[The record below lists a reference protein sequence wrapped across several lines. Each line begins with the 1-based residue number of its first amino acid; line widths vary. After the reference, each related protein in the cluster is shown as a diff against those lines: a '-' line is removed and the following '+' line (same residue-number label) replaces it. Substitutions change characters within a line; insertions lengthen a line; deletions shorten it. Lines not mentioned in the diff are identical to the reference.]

1 MKKILLLLLLILSTN
16 SFSQEKKLDE
26 KLFGSWSGTEKD
38 NQRVGLTKN
47 WIMHRF
53 EDGRFILLFT
63 MVEDG
68 EVSNFTESGR
78 CWTEG
83 NTFYEFHNNS
93 GQTDVYTY
101 QMLNDSQVK
110 FKAKSLKSEHANQEY
125 EFIDTKLE
133 EGDL

>member
-1 MKKILLLLLLILSTN
+1 MKKNLLLLLITISLN
-16 SFSQEKKLDE
+16 SFSQENKLDE

-53 EDGRFILLFT
+53 EDGKFILLFT
-63 MVEDG
+63 LVEDG

-93 GQTDVYTY
+93 GKTDVYSY
-101 QMLNDSQVK
+101 QVLDDNHVK
-110 FKAKSLKSEHANQEY
+110 FKMKSSGIGQENEEY
-125 EFIDTKLE
+125 EFIDTKLRE
-133 EGDL
+133 DL

>member
-1 MKKILLLLLLILSTN
+1 MKKLVVLLFILISQISL
-16 SFSQEKKLDE
+16 SQEKSLDK

-53 EDGRFILLFT
+53 ENGDFILLFT
-63 MVEDG
+63 TVEDD
-68 EVSNFTESGR
+68 EVTNFSESGK

-83 NTFYEFHNNS
+83 NVFYEYHSNS
-93 GQTDVYTY
+93 KQTDVYNY
-101 QMLNDSQVK
+101 QVLDDKHVK
-110 FKAKSLKSEHANQEY
+110 FKMKSSGIGQANEEY

-133 EGDL
+133 ENL